1 MQQKEKWQ
9 EVLEEKRK
17 ERLLIKAFMAF
28 ILGVSFYFLQP
39 YISYLIYP
47 SEVNQ
52 IYEEIENLKRQEVLS
67 PPDEREL
74 LEAKIEQ
81 IESKI
86 EREYPIRPSFIDFV
100 KALQNKNWRVVL
112 NFFIQFLLVVSGLI
126 GFWLFYRFVPLRFV
140 FRQPEIE
147 PAIEY
152 GKFDPK
158 FIQPEKWGI
167 KKEQF
172 LSLFKSQEDF
182 EKFVRVIDKRM
193 KRKIELFEGG
203 YKEFNLDEVNDL
215 IGKLLDII
223 EKEGDILASKKVSK
237 RDKWHMRASL
247 GLAILHRILFWFG
260 HIPEGALSIFF
271 KNDERGKV
279 TKLVLAEYTRG
290 KSLRP
295 TNPIF
300 EKAGRY
306 LSYLHLAKVSVN
318 DFPEDFE
325 LFDTPEMSVLEFI
338 DKKFKTLPD

>member
-1 MQQKEKWQ
+1 MSQKEKWQ
-9 EVLEEKRK
+9 EVIEERRK
-17 ERLLIKAFMAF
+17 ERLVIKVFFAG
-28 ILGVSFYFLQP
+28 ILAVSFYFLQP
-39 YISYLIYP
+39 FISKAIYP
-47 SEVNQ
+47 KEVNE
-52 IYEEIENLKRQEVLS
+52 IYTTIDNLKRQAMLS
-67 PPDEREL
+67 SPDEREIL
-74 LEAKIEQ
+74 EEKIKSVEAKV
-81 IESKI
+81 
-86 EREYPIRPSFIDFV
+86 EREYPLRPSVIDFF
-100 KALQNKNWRVVL
+100 KAFREKNWLAVL
-112 NFFIQFLLVVSGLI
+112 NFLIQSLLIGGAFI

-152 GKFDPK
+152 GKFDPNL
-158 FIQPEKWGI
+158 IQPEKWGI
-167 KKEQF
+167 EKEQF

-203 YKEFNLDEVNDL
+203 YKEFNPGEVNEI

-223 EKEGDILASKKVSK
+223 EKEGDILASKKVSEK
-237 RDKWHMRASL
+237 DKWHMRASL

-260 HIPEGALSIFF
+260 HIPEGAISIFF

-279 TKLVLAEYTRG
+279 TKLVLAEYPRG
-290 KSLRP
+290 KTLRP